1 MDTRECVFC
10 GIARDPAHPSPIYR
24 DDWVLVLRDINP
36 KAPVHLLIIP
46 NNHLAL
52 LADLDSDQV
61 PVVGHM
67 LAVVAE
73 MARRE
78 GVTQSGFRLVLNQG
92 QDSGQEIEHLHVHL
106 LAGHKLGPMG

>member
-1 MDTRECVFC
+1 MDTSECVFC
-10 GIARDPAHPSPIYR
+10 SIARDPVHPSPIYR
-24 DDWVLVLRDINP
+24 DDRILVLRDINP

-46 NNHLAL
+46 NNHLAM

-61 PVVGHM
+61 PVVGYVF
-67 LAVVAE
+67 AVAAE

-92 QDSGQEIEHLHVHL
+92 LDSGQEIEHLHVHL
-106 LAGHKLGPMG
+106 LAGHKLGSMG